1 MNGWRDVQDLGELLL
16 IVTAVWTLLIGGGIG
31 LFWLLGWLLG
41 AG

>member
-31 LFWLLGWLLG
+31 LFWLIGWLLG